1 MLIYLLI
8 IGIVS
13 STNGFSLVRKY
24 GRSTLV
30 LTCSSDLSDLTI
42 PQLKILLK
50 DKGLPV
56 SGRKSELIQRLSK
69 PVTRKVEVGDGIG
82 GKKMLLSMLKRAK
95 KVAQEKVLLDRE
107 DQDLSKGLHENYGK
121 PNVNGVEVENIHKHQ
136 SSDPLDDLIALGGE
150 ILKHSKITR
159 DNSELNSVDGSIEY
173 KNTDASRAGGGRKRT
188 TGAPSAHVSS
198 NDRDQRQ
205 LLQEIQDLVNER
217 SQYRKIRDYSSA
229 DDIRDRLRFNY
240 KVEIYDHKGMWEGP
254 GGLVGPLNK
263 FASPQDKAP
272 ATKQVACSL
281 SKEEVRKYVEQ
292 RTIARRGRNF
302 DEADNIRNMLA
313 ENGVELYDKLNE
325 WATYDGR
332 MSGLQSTDFYTGFGS
347 EGSPE
352 DANDGQ
358 DTIKVEDPVTGNVT
372 FKTRKK
378 QFADPD
384 EDNYKME

>member
-1 MLIYLLI
+1 M
-8 IGIVS
+8 
-13 STNGFSLVRKY
+13 T
-24 GRSTLV
+24 
-30 LTCSSDLSDLTI
+30 
-42 PQLKILLK
+42 
-50 DKGLPV
+50 
-56 SGRKSELIQRLSK
+56 
-69 PVTRKVEVGDGIG
+69 
-82 GKKMLLSMLKRAK
+82 
-95 KVAQEKVLLDRE
+95 E

-198 NDRDQRQ
+198 NDGDQRQ